1 MSVFLQGFFI
11 NVTFNLYFRPLI
23 VSTRIVEQTRYD
35 DADETKREVTMKAQ
49 LSLLSVALVA
59 SLGSAMAS
67 AKEPLQFKDVFDF
80 KAAKTTQLSE
90 NGEVLSFSAT
100 PYRGDATG
108 QVYTLNNNKLLA
120 EIERGTKPQINKAAN
135 WVAFTQVPTLLE
147 KETTKKKDT
156 LKNNLVLVNTITGEQ
171 QVFENVKDYQLSDDG
186 NWLAYRF
193 DEKADKD
200 ADSKDIDDTKNTAK
214 TSEIK
219 PDKKDKAFELIV
231 VNLKDKTTHT
241 VNSVFSYAINTFG
254 SELLVSQSYPDGNDN
269 QVALITLNQT
279 FDTSV
284 LIDEPGVVAN
294 KIVWHPTKNI
304 AAFTLGN
311 YVNDD
316 MRRRDHQLK
325 LWQNEQ
331 LTNIAAP
338 EKDWTIGKTAKLS
351 WSEDGERLY
360 FENHPKLA
368 AKIKEKKYTDQAS
381 LFDYDTIRDQKG
393 LNVWHNNDAEIKPRE
408 EQQWKEINK
417 NRHYQ
422 AVYHLNGKQVAQ
434 LSNTDMPDVA
444 LNTNNRTALLGSS
457 NLPYLKRIMYGGF
470 FADYYAVNVQNGE
483 RKAIISDYPFR
494 PSLSPSGQFAAYFEN
509 SQVQLKDLG
518 NNKVSTLTTAIKA
531 TFADD
536 QHDYPSTQPGYG
548 FAGWLT
554 DSSQVLVYS
563 KYDIWAFDVKTLK
576 ATRLTQG
583 KENNT
588 QYRVIKLDKDQV
600 GFKKDDTL
608 LLSATNLQQK
618 QTEIAKLNLA
628 DNSISKVLSGKK
640 RFDVV
645 KKAKYADKYLFTEQT
660 YQQFPDFYQ
669 ADFSFKKPQRVT
681 NLNPQVN
688 DFAWGQKPELI
699 SYKGFDGE
707 DLQGVLIKP
716 AGYKKGD
723 KVPVV
728 VYFYRYMS
736 QRMFDFPKM
745 ELNHRPNFPMFTSN
759 GYAIFLPDIRFEIGH
774 PGKSSTQTMINATQ
788 KLIDLGIADPD
799 KIGLQGHSWAGYQS
813 AFMITQTD
821 MFKAVVSGAP
831 VSNMTS
837 AYSGIRLKSG
847 LARQFQY
854 ETGQSRI
861 GKTLFEAPEL
871 YIENSPVFFADK
883 VNTPILIMFGDK
895 DDAVPWHEGVQY
907 YLALRR
913 AGKDATFLQYE
924 GEPHHLKKFPNQVD
938 FSIRMMQYF
947 DHYLKGKPAA
957 KWMTE
962 GEAFIEE

>member
-1 MSVFLQGFFI
+1 
-11 NVTFNLYFRPLI
+11 
-23 VSTRIVEQTRYD
+23 
-35 DADETKREVTMKAQ
+35 MKAQ
-49 LSLLSVALVA
+49 LSLLSIALVA
-59 SLGSAMAS
+59 SLGSAAAT
-67 AKEPLQFKDVFDF
+67 AKDALQFKDVFDF
-80 KAAKTTQLSE
+80 KAAKGTQLSE
-90 NGEVLSFSAT
+90 DGNILTFSAT
-100 PYRGDATG
+100 PYRGDASG
-108 QVYTLNNNKLLA
+108 QVYNLTNNKLIA
-120 EIERGTKPQINKAAN
+120 EVPRGTKPTINKAAN
-135 WVAFTQVPTLLE
+135 WVVFTQVPTLLE
-147 KETTKKKDT
+147 KETTKKKNT
-156 LKNNLVLVNTITGEQ
+156 LKNNLVLVNTLSGEQ
-171 QVFENVKDYQLSDDG
+171 QQFDDVKDYKLSDDG
-186 NWLAYRF
+186 NWLAYRLNK
-193 DEKADKD
+193 KADKED
-200 ADSKDIDDTKNTAK
+200 DSSAADKDK

-219 PDKKDKAFELIV
+219 PDKKDTAFDLVI
-231 VNLKDKTTHT
+231 VNLNNKISHT
-241 VNSVFSYAINTFG
+241 ISQVFSYAI
-254 SELLVSQSYPDGNDN
+254 SSDAAQLLASQIDKDGTDN
-269 QVALITLNQT
+269 QVTLLTLNNDFT
-279 FDTSV
+279 SSV
-284 LIDEPGVVAN
+284 LIDEPGVVVN
-294 KIVWHPTKNI
+294 KIAWHPTQNI
-304 AAFTLGN
+304 VAFTLGN

-316 MRRRDHQLK
+316 MRRRDYQLK
-325 LWQNEQ
+325 LYKNEQ
-331 LTNIAAP
+331 LTDIKSADRA
-338 EKDWTIGKTAKLS
+338 WQIGKTAKLE

-360 FENHPKLA
+360 FENRPKLA
-368 AKIKEKKYTDQAS
+368 AKVKAKEYSDEAS
-381 LFDYDTIRDQKG
+381 LYDYDTIRDQKG

-408 EQQWKEINK
+408 EQQWNRANK

-422 AVYHLNGKQVAQ
+422 SVYFLNNNKSVQ
-434 LSNTDMPDVA
+434 LSTPEMPVVA
-444 LNTNNRTALLGSS
+444 LNTKRDALLGY
-457 NLPYLKRIMYGGF
+457 NNQAYLERIMYGGF
-470 FADYYAVNVQNGE
+470 FADYYAVDVKTGAQ
-483 RKAIISDYPFR
+483 KSIIKDYPFR
-494 PSLSPSGQFAAYFEN
+494 PSLSPNGEFAAYFN
-509 SQVQLKDLG
+509 DSQVQLKDLA
-518 NNKVSTLTTAIKA
+518 NNKVSTLTKAIQA

-536 QHDYPSTQPGYG
+536 KHDYPSAQPGYG
-548 FAGWLT
+548 FAGWLN

-563 KYDIWAFDVKTLK
+563 KYDIWAFDVTTRQ
-576 ATRLTQG
+576 ATQLTNG
-583 KENNT
+583 KKNNT
-588 QYRVIKLDKDQV
+588 QYRVIKLDRELV
-600 GFKKDDTL
+600 GFNKGQTL
-608 LLSATNLQQK
+608 LVSATNLKNK

-628 DNSISKVLSGKK
+628 DNAITKVLTGNK
-640 RFDVV
+640 RFDVI
-645 KKAKYADKYLFTEQT
+645 KKAKHANKYLFTEQT
-660 YQQFPDFYQ
+660 YQQFPDIYQ
-669 ADFSFKKPQRVT
+669 TDFSFDKPQKVT

-688 DFAWGQKPELI
+688 NFAWGQEPELI

-736 QRMFDFPKM
+736 QRMYDFPKM

-788 KLIDLGIADPD
+788 KLIDLGIADPN

-813 AFMITQTD
+813 AFMITETD

-861 GKTLFEAPEL
+861 GKNLFEAPEL

-913 AGKDATFLQYE
+913 AGKNATFLQYE

-957 KWMTE
+957 KWMIE

>member
-1 MSVFLQGFFI
+1 
-11 NVTFNLYFRPLI
+11 
-23 VSTRIVEQTRYD
+23 
-35 DADETKREVTMKAQ
+35 MKAQ
-49 LSLLSVALVA
+49 LSLLSIALVA
-59 SLGSAMAS
+59 SLSSATAN
-67 AKEPLQFKDVFDF
+67 AKDALQFKDVFDF
-80 KAAKTTQLSE
+80 KAAKGTQLSE
-90 NGEVLSFSAT
+90 DGNILTFSAA

-108 QVYTLNNNKLLA
+108 QVYNLTNNKLIA
-120 EIERGTKPQINKAAN
+120 EVPRGTKPTINKAAN
-135 WVAFTQVPTLLE
+135 WVVFTQTPTLLE

-156 LKNNLVLVNTITGEQ
+156 LKNNLVLVNTLSGGQ
-171 QVFENVKDYQLSDDG
+171 QQFDDVKDYKLSDDG
-186 NWLAYRF
+186 NWLAYRVNK
-193 DEKADKD
+193 KADKED
-200 ADSKDIDDTKNTAK
+200 DSSGTDSNK

-219 PDKKDKAFELIV
+219 PDKKDTSYDLIV
-231 VNLKDKTTHT
+231 VNLNNKTSYTI
-241 VNSVFSYAINTFG
+241 SQVFSYAISSNA
-254 SELLVSQSYPDGNDN
+254 SQLLASQVDSDGTDN
-269 QVALITLNQT
+269 QVTLLELNNGFT
-279 FDTSV
+279 SSV
-284 LIDEPGVVAN
+284 LIDEPGVVVN
-294 KIVWHPTKNI
+294 KIAWHPTQNI
-304 AAFTLGN
+304 VAFTLGN

-316 MRRRDHQLK
+316 MRRRDYQLK
-325 LWQNEQ
+325 LYKNEQ
-331 LTNIAAP
+331 LTDIKSANTA
-338 EKDWTIGKTAKLS
+338 WQIGKTAKLE

-360 FENHPKLA
+360 FENRPKLA
-368 AKIKEKKYTDQAS
+368 AKIKAKEYTDEAS
-381 LFDYDTIRDQKG
+381 LYDYDTIRDQKG

-408 EQQWKEINK
+408 EQQWNKANK

-422 AVYHLNGKQVAQ
+422 SVYFLSNNTSVQ
-434 LSNTDMPDVA
+434 LSTPEMPEVA
-444 LNTNNRTALLGSS
+444 LNTKRDALLGYS
-457 NLPYLKRIMYGGF
+457 NQAYLERIMYGGF
-470 FADYYAVNVQNGE
+470 FADYYAVDVKTGAQ
-483 RKAIISDYPFR
+483 KAIIKDYPFR
-494 PSLSPSGQFAAYFEN
+494 PSLSPNGQFAAYFN
-509 SQVQLKDLG
+509 DSHVQLKDLA
-518 NNKVSTLTTAIKA
+518 NNKVSTLTKAIQA

-536 QHDYPSTQPGYG
+536 KHDYPSAQPGYG
-548 FAGWLT
+548 FAGWLN

-563 KYDIWAFDVKTLK
+563 KYDVWAFDVNTQQ
-576 ATRLTQG
+576 ATRLTNG
-583 KENNT
+583 KESNT
-588 QYRVIKLDKDQV
+588 QYRVIKLDKDLV
-600 GFKKDDTL
+600 GFTKGQTL
-608 LLSATNLQQK
+608 LLSATNLQDK
-618 QTEIAKLNLA
+618 QTEITKLNLT
-628 DNSISKVLSGKK
+628 DNSIAKVLTGNK
-640 RFDVV
+640 RFDVI
-645 KKAKYADKYLFTEQT
+645 KKAKHANKYLFTEQT
-660 YQQFPDFYQ
+660 YQQFPDIYQ
-669 ADFSFKKPQRVT
+669 TDFSFNKPQKVT
-681 NLNPQVN
+681 NLNPQVDN
-688 DFAWGQKPELI
+688 FAWGQAPELI

-736 QRMFDFPKM
+736 QRMYDFPKM

-813 AFMITQTD
+813 AFMITETD

-861 GKTLFEAPEL
+861 GKNLFEAPEL

>member
-1 MSVFLQGFFI
+1 
-11 NVTFNLYFRPLI
+11 
-23 VSTRIVEQTRYD
+23 
-35 DADETKREVTMKAQ
+35 MKAQ

-59 SLGSAMAS
+59 SLSSAALS
-67 AKEPLQFKDVFDF
+67 AKEALQFKDVFSF
-80 KAAKTTQLSE
+80 KSAKGTQLSE
-90 NGEVLSFSAT
+90 DGTILSFSAT
-100 PYRGDATG
+100 PYRGDAIG
-108 QVYTLNNNKLLA
+108 NVYNLTNNTLIA
-120 EIERGTKPQINKAAN
+120 QIPRGTKPTINKAAN
-135 WVAFTQVPTLLE
+135 WVVFTQVPTLLD
-147 KETTKKKDT
+147 KETTKSKDL
-156 LKNNLVLVNTITGEQ
+156 LKNNLVLVNTLSGEQ
-171 QVFENVKDYQLSDDG
+171 QQFDDVKDYTLSDDG
-186 NWLAYRF
+186 KWLAYRLNK
-193 DEKADKD
+193 KADKVADLGPAD
-200 ADSKDIDDTKNTAK
+200 AEDDK
-214 TSEIK
+214 SEIK
-219 PDKKDKAFELIV
+219 PDKKDKAFDLIV
-231 VNLKDKTTHT
+231 INLADKSSHT
-241 VNSVFSYAINTFG
+241 IKHVYSYAIN
-254 SELLVSQSYPDGNDN
+254 SDASKLLASQIDTNGTDN
-269 QVALITLNQT
+269 QITLLTLAKDFESN
-279 FDTSV
+279 V

-294 KIVWHPTKNI
+294 KIAWHPTQNI

-316 MRRRDHQLK
+316 IRRRDYQLK
-325 LWQNEQ
+325 LYKNEQ
-331 LTNIAAP
+331 LIDIKSEN
-338 EKDWTIGKTAKLS
+338 KSWQIGKTANIE
-351 WSEDGERLY
+351 WSHDGERLY
-360 FENHPKLA
+360 FENRPKLPK
-368 AKIKEKKYTDQAS
+368 KIKAKAYSDEAS
-381 LFDYDTIRDQKG
+381 LYDYETIRDQKG

-408 EQQWKEINK
+408 EQQWNQTHK

-422 AVYHLNGKQVAQ
+422 SVYFLSANKSVQ
-434 LSNTDMPDVA
+434 LSTLTMPEVT
-444 LNTNNRTALLGSS
+444 LQTNREALLGYS
-457 NLPYLKRIMYGGF
+457 NQAYLERIMYGGF
-470 FADYYAVNVQNGE
+470 FADYYAVDIKTGTQ
-483 RKAIISDYPFR
+483 KSIIKDYPFR
-494 PSLSPSGQFAAYFEN
+494 PSLSPNGEFAAYFDN
-509 SQVQLKDLG
+509 NHVQLKDLG
-518 NNKVSTLTTAIKA
+518 KNKVSTLTKAIQA

-536 QHDYPSTQPGYG
+536 KHDYPSAQPGYG
-548 FAGWLT
+548 FAGWFN

-563 KYDIWAFDVKTLK
+563 KYDIWAFDVNTQL
-576 ATRLTQG
+576 ATRLTDG
-583 KENNT
+583 KQTNT
-588 QYRVIKLDKDQV
+588 QYRVIKLDKDHV
-600 GFKKDDTL
+600 GFDKDQSL
-608 LLSATNLQQK
+608 LLSATNLQDK
-618 QTEIAKLNLA
+618 HTGVAKLNLA
-628 DNSISKVLSGKK
+628 DNSIARVLTGNK
-640 RFDVV
+640 RFDVI
-645 KKAKYADKYLFTEQT
+645 KKAKHANKYLFTEQS
-660 YQQFPDFYQ
+660 YHQFPDIYQ
-669 ADFSFKKPQRVT
+669 TDFSFNNVQKVT
-681 NLNPQVN
+681 DLNPQIN
-688 DFAWGQKPELI
+688 SFAWGQKPELI

-716 AGYKKGD
+716 ADYKKGD

-736 QRMFDFPKM
+736 QRMYDFPKM

-788 KLIDLGIADPD
+788 KLIDLGIADPN

-813 AFMITQTD
+813 AFMITETD

-861 GKTLFEAPEL
+861 GKNLFEAPEL

-957 KWMTE
+957 KWMIE

>member
-1 MSVFLQGFFI
+1 M
-11 NVTFNLYFRPLI
+11 N
-23 VSTRIVEQTRYD
+23 
-35 DADETKREVTMKAQ
+35 AQ
-49 LSLLSVALVA
+49 LSILSLALVA
-59 SLGSAMAS
+59 SLGSATAS
-67 AKEPLQFKDVFDF
+67 AKDALQFKDVFDF
-80 KAAKTTQLSE
+80 KSAKGTQLSE
-90 NGEVLSFSAT
+90 DGHILSFSAA

-108 QVYTLNNNKLLA
+108 QVYNLTSNKLIA
-120 EIERGTKPQINKAAN
+120 EVPRGTKPTINKAAN
-135 WVAFTQVPTLLE
+135 WVVFTQVPTLLE

-156 LKNNLVLVNTITGEQ
+156 LKNNLILVNTLSGEQ
-171 QVFENVKDYQLSDDG
+171 QQFDDVKDYKLSDDG
-186 NWLAYRF
+186 NWLAYRLNK
-193 DEKADKD
+193 KADKED
-200 ADSKDIDDTKNTAK
+200 DLSSADSDKK
-214 TSEIK
+214 SEIK
-219 PDKKDKAFELIV
+219 PDKKDKAFDLVV
-231 VNLKDKTTHT
+231 VNLNNKTSHT
-241 VNSVFSYAINTFG
+241 ISQVLSYAISSDATQ
-254 SELLVSQSYPDGNDN
+254 LLASQIDNDGTDN
-269 QVALITLNQT
+269 QVTLLELNND
-279 FDTSV
+279 FTSSA
-284 LIDEPGVVAN
+284 LIDEPGVVVN
-294 KIVWHPTKNI
+294 KIAWHPTQNI

-316 MRRRDHQLK
+316 VRRRDYQLK
-325 LWQNEQ
+325 LYKNEQ
-331 LTNIAAP
+331 LTDIPSAN
-338 EKDWTIGKTAKLS
+338 KNWQIGKTAKLE

-360 FENHPKLA
+360 FDNRPKLA
-368 AKIKEKKYTDQAS
+368 AKVKAKEYSDEAS
-381 LFDYDTIRDQKG
+381 LYDYDTIRDQKG

-408 EQQWKEINK
+408 EQQWNKANK
-417 NRHYQ
+417 NRHYKS
-422 AVYHLNGKQVAQ
+422 VYFLSTNKSVQ
-434 LSNTDMPDVA
+434 LTTPEVPEVA
-444 LNTNNRTALLGSS
+444 LNTKRDALLGYS
-457 NLPYLKRIMYGGF
+457 NQAYLERIMYGGF
-470 FADYYAVNVQNGE
+470 FADYYAVDVKTGAH
-483 RKAIISDYPFR
+483 KAIIKDYPFR
-494 PSLSPSGQFAAYFEN
+494 PSLSPNGAFAAYFN
-509 SQVQLKDLG
+509 DSHVQLKDLA
-518 NNKVSTLTTAIKA
+518 NNKVSTLTKAIQA

-536 QHDYPSTQPGYG
+536 KHDYPSAQPGYG
-548 FAGWLT
+548 FAGWLN

-563 KYDIWAFDVKTLK
+563 KYDIWAFDVTTQQG
-576 ATRLTQG
+576 TRLTNG
-583 KENNT
+583 KPSNT
-588 QYRVIKLDKDQV
+588 QYRAIKLDKDQV
-600 GFKKDDTL
+600 GFNKGQTL
-608 LLSATNLQQK
+608 LVSATNLKDK
-618 QTEIAKLNLA
+618 QTEVAKLNLA
-628 DNSISKVLSGKK
+628 DNAITKVLTGNK
-640 RFDVV
+640 RFDVI
-645 KKAKYADKYLFTEQT
+645 KKAKHANKYLFTEQT
-660 YQQFPDFYQ
+660 YQQFPDIYQ
-669 ADFSFKKPQRVT
+669 TDFSFNKPVKVT
-681 NLNPQVN
+681 NLNPQVAN
-688 DFAWGQKPELI
+688 FAWGQEPELI

-736 QRMFDFPKM
+736 QRMYDFPKM

-774 PGKSSTQTMINATQ
+774 PGKSSTQTMVNATQ